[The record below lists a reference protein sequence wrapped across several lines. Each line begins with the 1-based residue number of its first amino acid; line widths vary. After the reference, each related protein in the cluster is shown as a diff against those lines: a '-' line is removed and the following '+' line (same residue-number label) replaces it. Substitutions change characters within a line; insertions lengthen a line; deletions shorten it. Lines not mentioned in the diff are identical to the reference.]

1 MSEGFLQIGETRRE
15 ARGKEEREGYTQLN
29 IEFQRIAQRDKKTFL
44 SEQCK
49 EIEEN
54 VEWERLEISS
64 RKLKI
69 PREHFIQIWA
79 QKTIEM
85 AGT

>member
-44 SEQCK
+44 NEQCK

-79 QKTIEM
+79 Q
-85 AGT
+85 

>member
-54 VEWERLEISS
+54 VEWERLAISS

>member
-1 MSEGFLQIGETRRE
+1 MSEGVLQIGETRRE

-29 IEFQRIAQRDKKTFL
+29 TEFQRIAQRDKKTL

-54 VEWERLEISS
+54 MEWERLEISS

-69 PREHFIQIWA
+69 PREHFI
-79 QKTIEM
+79 
-85 AGT
+85 